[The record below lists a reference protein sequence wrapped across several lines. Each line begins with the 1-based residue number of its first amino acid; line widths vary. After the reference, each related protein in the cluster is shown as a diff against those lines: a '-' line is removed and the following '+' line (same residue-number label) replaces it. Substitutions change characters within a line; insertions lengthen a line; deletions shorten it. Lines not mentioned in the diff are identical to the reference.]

1 MVHARARRLTL
12 LLLSAIWMSGHAPAR
27 AGDYL
32 PGPVG
37 STTAHASAG
46 ASIIAHEAPPLLLPA
61 AAIAASATQGIDGDG
76 RRLSVSLPSR
86 LTLRGATGEIAAR
99 IALAPAEAGSARL
112 RLMPDRSL
120 KRAPSADDYVGLLPV
135 TLAYN

>member
-1 MVHARARRLTL
+1 MVHARTRRLAL
-12 LLLSAIWMSGHAPAR
+12 LLVSAIWITGQAPAR

-32 PGPVG
+32 PEPAA
-37 STTAHASAG
+37 STTAHAAAG
-46 ASIIAHEAPPLLLPA
+46 ASIIARETPPQLLPA
-61 AAIAASATQGIDGDG
+61 TATAASATQGIDGDG

-112 RLMPDRSL
+112 RLTPDRSP
-120 KRAPSADDYVGLLPV
+120 KRAPSADAYVGLLPV
-135 TLAYN
+135 MLAYN